1 MRTHGLRWV
10 AIGVLLIAVLF
21 SSCRLP
27 LSRNNKSVMGFDPS
41 AFSVVEERDTH
52 GGFLG
57 DGDYYLI
64 LDCSSNADEARKIIE
79 DWKPLP
85 LSENLQLIM
94 YGGEKNGVQYGYDL
108 AQNAQWPRIE
118 HGCYQFAD
126 RHSESKNPDDDSEL
140 FDRYSFNFEIAIY
153 DLDSDYL
160 YYYRFDT

>member
-21 SSCRLP
+21 SFCRLP
-27 LSRNNKSVMGFDPS
+27 LSRNKSVMGFDLT
-41 AFSVVEERDTH
+41 AFSVVEERDNQ
-52 GGFLG
+52 GFFG

-64 LDCSSNADEARKIIE
+64 LDCSSNADEAKKIIE

-94 YGGEKNGVQYGYDL
+94 YGGEKNGTHYGYDL
-108 AQNAQWPRIE
+108 AQNAHWPRIE
-118 HGCYQFAD
+118 HGCYQFVD
-126 RHSESKNPDDDSEL
+126 RNSESKNPGDDSEL
-140 FDRYSFNFEIAIY
+140 FDRYSFNFEIAVY

>member
-64 LDCSSNADEARKIIE
+64 LDCSSNADEAKKIIE
-79 DWKPLP
+79 DV
-85 LSENLQLIM
+85 LSQIGTKCFQSGLTRSDNILLQRCT
-94 YGGEKNGVQYGYDL
+94 
-108 AQNAQWPRIE
+108 P
-118 HGCYQFAD
+118 
-126 RHSESKNPDDDSEL
+126 
-140 FDRYSFNFEIAIY
+140 SFR
-153 DLDSDYL
+153 L
-160 YYYRFDT
+160 

>member
-27 LSRNNKSVMGFDPS
+27 LSRNNKSVMGFNPS

-52 GGFLG
+52 GFLG

-94 YGGEKNGVQYGYDL
+94 YGGEKNGMQYGYDL
-108 AQNAQWPRIE
+108 AQNAHWPRIE
-118 HGCYQFAD
+118 HGYYQFVD
-126 RHSESKNPDDDSEL
+126 RHSESKNPGDDSEL
-140 FDRYSFNFEIAIY
+140 FDRYSFNFEIAVY